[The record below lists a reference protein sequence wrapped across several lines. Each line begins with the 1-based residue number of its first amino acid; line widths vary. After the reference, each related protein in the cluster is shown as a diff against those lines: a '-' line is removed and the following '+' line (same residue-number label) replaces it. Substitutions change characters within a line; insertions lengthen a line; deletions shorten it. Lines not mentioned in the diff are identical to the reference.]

1 MLPATPGQVEQHSL
15 SSDDWMYWSLNLT
28 QDATSLLVQLN
39 RSAGDPVLFLKPAEA
54 GFQVRTEQNTPSEFH
69 QDAQSAVLDP

>member
-1 MLPATPGQVEQHSL
+1 MEQHSL

-28 QDATSLLVQLN
+28 QDATALSVQLN

-54 GFQVRTEQNTPSEFH
+54 GFQVQGSFSEFH
-69 QDAQSAVLDP
+69 QNA